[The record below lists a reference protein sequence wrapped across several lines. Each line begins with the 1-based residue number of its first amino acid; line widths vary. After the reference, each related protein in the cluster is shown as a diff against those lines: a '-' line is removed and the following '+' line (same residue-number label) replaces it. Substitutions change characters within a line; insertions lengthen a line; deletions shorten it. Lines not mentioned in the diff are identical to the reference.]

1 MYNILLTDDEQI
13 MIDSLR
19 FIISK
24 YFPSDVRVNE
34 SLSGSE
40 ALEIVAKNDIDIIFM
55 DINMPGLNGLETVRY
70 ITQSKPETVVIILSA
85 YDQFKYAQEAVSLGV
100 YRYLTKP
107 VNRNI
112 VVETLRGAMAEVDK
126 KRGRKSSEQELHK
139 KLDIVSPMVESDFIY
154 SAAFSGAKDVS
165 EYFRYFDIE
174 SSLWCFCCLEIPHL
188 DAGQQYIVY
197 NKIRKTL
204 TTRVRCILGSF
215 MLNRIVVFFT
225 FPLNADRETVEEN
238 AVDTITTLYRQLCI
252 NITSGIRAGVSLFET
267 EQDKTGKAY
276 NDAIETLNLCANNGD
291 LKFAQRT
298 RDKKHTKQNPGT
310 LAEKIFA
317 RVRAGDSASLPSL
330 INAYR
335 EALEQK
341 YESDTGK
348 IKNAFFE
355 LLVNIRNITTEIDTS
370 YENDEF
376 ASSFSF
382 LTGENNMD
390 KIEAFV
396 QARCTEC
403 ALDVLQ
409 VSQRQGN
416 PIIEKAQEYIK
427 EHIAE
432 NLSLDDTA
440 QAVNVSSF
448 YLSKL
453 FKEERGENYIT
464 FITDMRMQKAR
475 ELLRNPRASIKE
487 VSISVGYNDQNYFS
501 RIFRSKFGMTPTE
514 FRDAAKD

>member
-1 MYNILLTDDEQI
+1 MESGGN
-13 MIDSLR
+13 
-19 FIISK
+19 F
-24 YFPSDVRVNE
+24 FNVNPINKQKAFADNFAE
-34 SLSGSE
+34 ETHYSGQR
-40 ALEIVAKNDIDIIFM
+40 
-55 DINMPGLNGLETVRY
+55 LNG
-70 ITQSKPETVVIILSA
+70 
-85 YDQFKYAQEAVSLGV
+85 YDTGL
-100 YRYLTKP
+100 
-107 VNRNI
+107 
-112 VVETLRGAMAEVDK
+112 
-126 KRGRKSSEQELHK
+126 
-139 KLDIVSPMVESDFIY
+139 
-154 SAAFSGAKDVS
+154 
-165 EYFRYFDIE
+165 
-174 SSLWCFCCLEIPHL
+174 
-188 DAGQQYIVY
+188 
-197 NKIRKTL
+197 
-204 TTRVRCILGSF
+204 
-215 MLNRIVVFFT
+215 LN
-225 FPLNADRETVEEN
+225 
-238 AVDTITTLYRQLCI
+238 
-252 NITSGIRAGVSLFET
+252 
-267 EQDKTGKAY
+267 DKTAPQSEKLKLEY
-276 NDAIETLNLCANNGD
+276 RINETQNAITD
-291 LKFAQRT
+291 
-298 RDKKHTKQNPGT
+298 
-310 LAEKIFA
+310 
-317 RVRAGDSASLPSL
+317 V
-330 INAYR
+330 
-335 EALEQK
+335 
-341 YESDTGK
+341 TGK

-487 VSISVGYNDQNYFS
+487 VSISVCYNDQNYFS